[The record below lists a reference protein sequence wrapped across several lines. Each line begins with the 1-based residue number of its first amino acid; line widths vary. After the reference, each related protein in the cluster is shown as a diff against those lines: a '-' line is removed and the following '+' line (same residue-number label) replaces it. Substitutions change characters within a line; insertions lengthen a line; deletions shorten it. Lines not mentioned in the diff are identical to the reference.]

1 MTSTD
6 KEKANQS
13 EVSVVNETPIL
24 DPNTEVEIINLA
36 NPLMSEV
43 SVIFTMKRKE
53 SLNTCFLEKMTKR
66 KPVL

>member
-36 NPLMSEV
+36 NPFDVRGKCYLYHE
-43 SVIFTMKRKE
+43 E
-53 SLNTCFLEKMTKR
+53 EG
-66 KPVL
+66 